1 MSKWKEFFETFLL
14 FTATLSAIES
24 FFSWYTKS
32 VDPIKKILHIPD
44 YFPLVVILAL
54 SYFIVSYSSWIL
66 LRISPK
72 ARAKKLGR
80 LVNDFVNKVKKEGRS
95 PQARSELLYFHGEA
109 LKLGISFPDD
119 YEIEDILSNKFFE
132 EIFYYL
138 SLIYPFLE
146 KGDIEGAK
154 TILVVNLL

>member
-14 FTATLSAIES
+14 LTATLSAIES

-32 VDPIKKILHIPD
+32 VDPTKKILHIPD

-54 SYFIVSYSSWIL
+54 SYFLVSYRSWIL

-80 LVNDFVNKVKKEGRS
+80 LINDFVNKINKEGRS
-95 PQARSELLYFHGEA
+95 PQARSELLYLHGEVS
-109 LKLGISFPDD
+109 KLGISFPDD

-132 EIFYYL
+132 ENFYYL
-138 SLIYPFLE
+138 SIIYPFLE
-146 KGDIEGAK
+146 KGDIKSAK
-154 TILVVNLL
+154 TMLIVDLL

>member
-1 MSKWKEFFETFLL
+1 MSKWKEFLETFLL
-14 FTATLSAIES
+14 FTATLSAVEP
-24 FFSWYTKS
+24 FFLWYSKL
-32 VDPIKKILHIPD
+32 VDPIKKILPIPD
-44 YFPLVVILAL
+44 YFPLIVILAL
-54 SYFIVSYSSWIL
+54 SYFIVRYSPWIL
-66 LRISPK
+66 LRLSPK

-80 LVNDFVNKVKKEGRS
+80 LISDFVNKIDKEGKS

-109 LKLGISFPDD
+109 LKLGISFPDN
-119 YEIEDILSNKFFE
+119 YEIEDVLGNKFFE

-146 KGDIEGAK
+146 RGDIKGAN